1 MNAPA
6 QTTGGQVTTKAAS
19 FNQFLQKHKGQLEAA
34 LPKHLNADRMIRL
47 ALTAFS
53 QNKDLAECSQNS
65 VFASLIVAS
74 QLGLEVN
81 VNGQGYL
88 IPYRGTCTFVAGWKG
103 LVDLVSR
110 SGRANVWTGAVF
122 EGDEFDYMLGD
133 DPYCR
138 HKPTGDF
145 DISKLTHV
153 YAIGRIK
160 DSQVP
165 VIEVWTVKKVDA
177 HLKKWNKVGANHYA
191 LKEGKKNFEMYARKV
206 ALLQVLKYMPQSIEL
221 AAALDVDSA
230 QEQGRNVTVD
240 GSFVVVDQGEI
251 AKEVEAKETS
261 AVVDVNAEAVEA
273 VEEAENAFSYETIKK
288 MIVQCRSVD
297 SLDQLDDY
305 AESHTVTDE
314 RKMLI
319 KMCKAKREDLNK
331 IAAKDKATEVV
342 VEAEEVKPKK
352 SKPADDGFG
361 ADMFSAE

>member
-6 QTTGGQVTTKAAS
+6 QTTGGQLTTKAAG

-53 QNKDLAECSQNS
+53 QNKALGECSQNS
-65 VFASLIVAS
+65 VFASIIVAS
-74 QLGLEVN
+74 QLGLEPN

-88 IPYRGTCTFVAGWKG
+88 IPYKGTCTFVAGWKG

-145 DISKLTHV
+145 EASKLTHV

-160 DSQVP
+160 DSAVP
-165 VIEVWTVKKVDA
+165 VIEVWTVKKVEA
-177 HLKKWNKVGANHYA
+177 HLKKWNKVGNSHYA
-191 LKEGKKNFEMYARKV
+191 LADSRKNFEMYARKV

-221 AAALDVDSA
+221 AAAMDVESA
-230 QEQGRNVTVD
+230 QSEGRNVTVD
-240 GSFVVVDQGEI
+240 ANFVVVDQGENLSQSN
-251 AKEVEAKETS
+251 EVSELAPEVLVIETDDS
-261 AVVDVNAEAVEA
+261 L
-273 VEEAENAFSYETIKK
+273 SYDQIKK
-288 MIVQCRSVD
+288 MIIQCKNINGLEVLAAD
-297 SLDQLDDY
+297 VN
-305 AESHTVTDE
+305 AHTDADE
-314 RKMLI
+314 RSMLI
-319 KMCKAKREDLNK
+319 KMCKAKQAEIK
-331 IAAKDKATEVV
+331 KQAQADKETEVT
-342 VEAEEVKPKK
+342 VEVAKVTKVEPKAK
-352 SKPADDGFG
+352 ESEPDDGM
-361 ADMFSAE
+361 DMSFEGME